1 MSNKMR
7 RRLLAATLL
16 MAAAGCA
23 TTSPEPPVTITFAHI
38 NDVYEIEPVEGGKF
52 GGPARW
58 ATVFRELRQSSGN
71 PVIVTLGGDYLA
83 PSALGTAKVDGETLA
98 GRQMVDVLNAVGV
111 DWATFGNHEFDVSE
125 AAFRRHLGQARFRLV
140 STNVTQADGK
150 PFDGVATSMV
160 VPVEAGGRTLR
171 LGVLGVTVDAVQ
183 NPWVRYRD
191 PIPAAREE
199 LARLQGETDAI
210 IALTHLPLAQD
221 AEFLEALPEVDLS
234 LGGHEHENWHMRR
247 GRQFAPIVKADANG
261 RSIAVVT
268 MAFGAPGTRPTVSTR
283 WQLVDDRIPADPDVA
298 NVARRWTEAG
308 FAGFRSQGFNPQ
320 ALVATTTEPLDGREA
335 TVRNRPGRLT
345 DLITEAM
352 ARAAG
357 EVDVVL
363 FNSGSVRIDDVLPA
377 GPITEYDVI
386 RVLPFG
392 GNVVSVQMKGELL
405 ARVLETGQ
413 NNQGLGGY
421 LQTRGAQRGAG
432 GWQVDGKPIDAQS
445 SYRVALADFLL
456 TGREVNLG
464 YLKRDHPQL
473 HDLQEHGDIR
483 KAVITELGRAYPARQ

>member
-1 MSNKMR
+1 MSTKKL
-7 RRLLAATLL
+7 RRLLAVALV

-23 TTSPEPPVTITFAHI
+23 TTRPEPPVTVTFAHI

-98 GRQMVDVLNAVGV
+98 GRQMVDVLNAAGV

-160 VPVEAGGRTLR
+160 VPVAADGRTLR

-247 GRQFAPIVKADANG
+247 GSQFAPIVKADSNG

-320 ALVATTTEPLDGREA
+320 ALVATTTESLDGREA

-392 GNVVSVQMKGELL
+392 GSVVSVQMKGELL

-413 NNQGLGGY
+413 GNQGQGGY
-421 LQTRGAQRGAG
+421 LQTRGVQRGAG
-432 GWQVDGKPIDAQS
+432 GWQVGGKPIDARS

-456 TGREVNLG
+456 TGREVNLQ

-473 HDLQEHGDIR
+473 HGLTEHDDIR
-483 KAVITELGRAYPARQ
+483 KAVITELARAYPARP